1 MNSKDEGPTSKNP
14 INEAWQSHRN
24 VAHLSAA
31 AGWME
36 RKMRQRNATPPNEE
50 IQIRLILEHTEELL
64 QFAQDFFAFG
74 LAFRVVR
81 SPEAIL
87 DKESVWRFPFN
98 LVARPLERVLPPL
111 PDDLFKYLKDVRR
124 APTPMV

>member
-14 INEAWQSHRN
+14 IKGAWQSHRN

-50 IQIRLILEHTEELL
+50 IPIRFILEHTEEFL
-64 QFAQDFFAFG
+64 QLARDFLEFG
-74 LAFRVVR
+74 PTFRVVR

-87 DKESVWRFPFN
+87 DKESVWRLPCN
-98 LVARPLERVLPPL
+98 LGARPLERVLPPL
-111 PDDLFKYLKDVRR
+111 PDGQLTYLREMRR
-124 APTPMV
+124 APIPMV